1 MVWCHQLIIGPHTE
15 TNDQSHSH
23 LYTTQSV
30 IGILLDCGRKHE
42 YLWETHT
49 CTRRTCKVQIGKTG
63 HQTINQ
69 CTNDLLAVKL
79 SVLHSFK
86 MEILKKKKLI
96 YFNANI
102 QLNITLIIIHI
113 SIIFCLFPF
122 GVGGGALEHMP
133 AIYRQ
138 VQVTPWTVNQSI
150 AGPHNHSY
158 SHSHIWSTCSIQSTY
173 STYQTCFWAAGEHAN
188 SIRGIYLGWKLAQQ
202 PQISV
207 VHQ

>member
-122 GVGGGALEHMP
+122 GVGGGGTGAY
-133 AIYRQ
+133 A
-138 VQVTPWTVNQSI
+138 
-150 AGPHNHSY
+150 SY
-158 SHSHIWSTCSIQSTY
+158 LQASSGYTLDS
-173 STYQTCFWAAGEHAN
+173 
-188 SIRGIYLGWKLAQQ
+188 
-202 PQISV
+202 
-207 VHQ
+207 